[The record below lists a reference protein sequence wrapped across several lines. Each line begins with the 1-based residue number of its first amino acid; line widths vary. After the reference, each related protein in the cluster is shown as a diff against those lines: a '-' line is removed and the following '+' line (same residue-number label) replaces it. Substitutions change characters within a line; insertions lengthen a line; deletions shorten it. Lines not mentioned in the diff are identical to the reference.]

1 MVKGRRGRRWWVSGF
16 GKTFEGSVWVPYG
29 YGHGYG
35 YGLGFVGLNWV
46 LLIC

>member
-1 MVKGRRGRRWWVSGF
+1 MVEGRGGRRWWVSGF
-16 GKTFEGSVWVPYG
+16 GKMFEGMVWIPYG